1 MKYCSSIISWALKS
15 LIIIYQYCISPIL
28 GKNCRFEPSCSMYA
42 REAIV
47 IHGPFYGC
55 LLSFKRFIKCQPWG
69 GTGYDPVPLN
79 TEPRNKHCSMPQ
91 KAMKKLSTD

>member
-1 MKYCSSIISWALKS
+1 
-15 LIIIYQYCISPIL
+15 
-28 GKNCRFEPSCSMYA
+28 MYA

-91 KAMKKLSTD
+91 KAMKKLLPLLQVFGKFLKSRLSSIVQVSKN